1 MRGWKRRH
9 PELILRVAQALET
22 ARAKGLCKDNIK
34 SFYDNLETLYS
45 LHKYSPDRIW
55 NCDESGTQAGKNGGG
70 IVIAR
75 TGARHVYSIVLDQ
88 QEWLS
93 VLVCINATGSAIPSF
108 YIFRGKRFGQNYIQR
123 CEPHATMAM

>member
-1 MRGWKRRH
+1 
-9 PELILRVAQALET
+9 LET

-75 TGARHVYSIVLDQ
+75 TGAR
-88 QEWLS
+88 
-93 VLVCINATGSAIPSF
+93 INATGSAIPSF